1 MTAEAVVQVAAMVP
15 TSLAEQVRSLAD
27 RAERSTA
34 AEIRLALKAWVDA
47 ARLEDE
53 SKASA

>member
-15 TSLAEQVRSLAD
+15 TSLAEQVRDLAD

-53 SKASA
+53 AKASA